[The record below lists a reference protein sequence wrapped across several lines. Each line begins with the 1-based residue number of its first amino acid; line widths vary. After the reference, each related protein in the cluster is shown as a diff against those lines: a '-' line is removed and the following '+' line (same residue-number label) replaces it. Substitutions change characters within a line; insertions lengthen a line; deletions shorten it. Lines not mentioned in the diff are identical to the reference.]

1 MKKIS
6 KSVSDTVTCEHC
18 HSENEVMFYPS
29 YRGQP
34 DPNQS
39 NCCPPEEAS
48 HQPTHCTVCGEELL
62 IETDADQINQD
73 AYEAA
78 MEAKGDEMREE
89 RGYRG

>member
-1 MKKIS
+1 
-6 KSVSDTVTCEHC
+6 
-18 HSENEVMFYPS
+18 MFYPS
-29 YRGQP
+29 YPGQP

-73 AYEAA
+73 AYEEY
-78 MEAKGDEMREE
+78 MERKGDEMRDEG
-89 RGYRG
+89 RYR